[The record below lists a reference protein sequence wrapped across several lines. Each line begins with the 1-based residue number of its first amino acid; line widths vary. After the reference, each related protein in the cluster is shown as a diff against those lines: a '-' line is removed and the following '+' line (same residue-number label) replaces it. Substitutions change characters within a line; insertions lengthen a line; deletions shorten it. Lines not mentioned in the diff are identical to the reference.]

1 MVLEVDALD
10 RVFHLLASF
19 PTPEEVLLLKAIEE
33 ESQRFDFLLDK
44 NRESTLS
51 VQETEELNKFVLAE
65 RYMRM
70 AKAKA
75 LLAVHRKKAA

>member
-1 MVLEVDALD
+1 MVVEINALD

-19 PTPEEVLLLKAIEE
+19 PTPEEVIQLKASEE
-33 ESQRFDFLLDK
+33 ERSRFDFLTEQNKKNKLTPSESEELDK
-44 NRESTLS
+44 
-51 VQETEELNKFVLAE
+51 FILAE

-75 LLAVHRKKAA
+75 LLAVHGKKAA